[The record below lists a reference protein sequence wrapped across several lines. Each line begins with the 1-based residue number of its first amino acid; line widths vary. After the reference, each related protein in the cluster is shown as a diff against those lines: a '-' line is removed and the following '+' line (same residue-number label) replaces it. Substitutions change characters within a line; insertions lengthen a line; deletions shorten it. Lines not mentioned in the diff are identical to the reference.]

1 MIRLRCQDHGRQAD
15 DVLLTSDP
23 RIGEQSADGGK
34 EAHAHA
40 GAQLQGVAG
49 NTRCYRPCL
58 IG

>member
-1 MIRLRCQDHGRQAD
+1 MIRLRYQDHGCQAD
-15 DVLLTSDP
+15 DVLLASDT

-34 EAHAHA
+34 EAHAHVR
-40 GAQLQGVAG
+40 AQLQGVAG